1 MKKFTALMLALMFC
15 LSLAAC
21 GGAASSSSGGA
32 EKDYGQIIRD
42 ARTEEDNQYQTLFT
56 GAAGEEPAVVDGGDE
71 WTQENI
77 QSTFDMM
84 LQTLGLTGDQLDK
97 YAVSMSMMNVRAYA
111 VGIFKP
117 AEGQTDAVKG
127 ALDAYVKAQQQ
138 SFQNYLAD
146 QYEVAKA
153 AKLETLPG
161 GEVVLVMCEDGA
173 AVFEA
178 IQKALK

>member
-56 GAAGEEPAVVDGGDE
+56 VVDGGDE

>member
-1 MKKFTALMLALMFC
+1 
-15 LSLAAC
+15 
-21 GGAASSSSGGA
+21 
-32 EKDYGQIIRD
+32 
-42 ARTEEDNQYQTLFT
+42 
-56 GAAGEEPAVVDGGDE
+56 
-71 WTQENI
+71 
-77 QSTFDMM
+77 M